1 MRAPPT
7 SGAST
12 FLILLAAGRL
22 PSVELT
28 SPARSVQLSTS
39 VSAADPPPQA
49 HETHE
54 RYEPYTTSLQQ
65 RQQQAHQYYR
75 QHEPLSR
82 PSSSSGSIPHTLRRT
97 PELQDLNRQATA
109 SAPRDTA
116 QEHWESAREAANSRR
131 NSATE
136 DDPDDPHPAL
146 RISRRTQAAILYA
159 LEEALRG
166 PNQFS
171 PDLAEEN
178 AQMSDLLGGNGRA
191 ANGGARSAAGP
202 VPVQQAPTTMR
213 TPQQIMRAR
222 HERETARKQAE
233 AEAAKEREEQ
243 VQRAQQEE
251 QRRKNAERRA
261 AAAGVAGQT
270 QDYGRTELAPG
281 RTSAEATFPNYT
293 TAAPGPGERPQGGA
307 GGPVMSPG
315 RGQPQDPA
323 AAARSRGPALSQGQ
337 PRAAPPQTAPAS
349 TPARP
354 AQSAAAHAR
363 QNSSS
368 ASQARQAASAGPSS
382 TQTRVAGDGQARDPT
397 VSTFPHAFER
407 WEQLSSHWE
416 GLTSYWIRRLEQNQ
430 EELAGQS
437 LTQQMSRQITDLSAA
452 GANLFHAVVEL
463 QRLRASSERKFQR
476 WFYETRSEQERQQEG
491 LGELRKAIEV
501 ERAAREE
508 ALEQLRGEK
517 QKSMKAN
524 KMVQEMQRELSI
536 SKDEARR
543 AWEELGR
550 REQEERERV
559 VSLREGQPTLVGG
572 VQVVPM
578 IPGMSRHGSISQ
590 NVAPGGGHGHQQPTN
605 IEGGYSYEDP
615 QSPTDTDPFT
625 EPSRLHREPDV
636 PSLAQGTYQPA
647 QPNVS
652 QGPSSAAAR
661 AAMPTNMSPAP
672 LQPHT
677 YTPGSTA
684 AGLPSPTAAP
694 AGDFYQHDGS
704 FLPGGRTPT
713 SGVMSPPG
721 GERSYVPSSV
731 GDTSSIGGEDDWL
744 VDQDGNYIHDN
755 HGRRIPARYRE
766 SGATYGHGRSR
777 SQQSGEG
784 SEDDYDVHSDI
795 AREQEL
801 AQRYGI
807 PSTSMGSPS
816 GTSTSGPHDPGYGP
830 SVSSPDYSGAG
841 YGEWAGMRHHH
852 PTRLSDVLEEDERS
866 RTSASRA
873 SQASRGMW

>member
-12 FLILLAAGRL
+12 FQIPLAA
-22 PSVELT
+22 
-28 SPARSVQLSTS
+28 LSTS

-49 HETHE
+49 HETHD

-65 RQQQAHQYYR
+65 RQQQAHHYYR

-97 PELQDLNRQATA
+97 PELQDLNRQVSA
-109 SAPRDTA
+109 SSPRDTA

-136 DDPDDPHPAL
+136 DDPGAPHPAL

-166 PNQFS
+166 PNPFT

-202 VPVQQAPTTMR
+202 VPVQQAPAPMR

-222 HERETARKQAE
+222 QERETARKQAE

-243 VQRAQQEE
+243 LQRAQQEE

-270 QDYGRTELAPG
+270 QDYGRTEPALG
-281 RTSAEATFPNYT
+281 RTSAEAAFPNYT
-293 TAAPGPGERPQGGA
+293 TAGPQRPQA
-307 GGPVMSPG
+307 STGGPVMSPG

-323 AAARSRGPALSQGQ
+323 AAARSRGPSLSQGQ
-337 PRAAPPQTAPAS
+337 PRAAPQQSAPAS
-349 TPARP
+349 TSARP
-354 AQSAAAHAR
+354 GQSSSAHAR
-363 QNSSS
+363 QTSGS
-368 ASQARQAASAGPSS
+368 ASQARPGASAGPSS
-382 TQTRVAGDGQARDPT
+382 TQARVAGDGQARDPT

-508 ALEQLRGEK
+508 ALEQLRTEK
-517 QKSMKAN
+517 QKSAKAN

-578 IPGMSRHGSISQ
+578 VPGMSRHGSVSQ
-590 NVAPGGGHGHQQPTN
+590 HVAPGGVHGHQQPTN

-625 EPSRLHREPDV
+625 EPSRLHHEPDV

-647 QPNVS
+647 HPNAS
-652 QGPSSAAAR
+652 QAPGSTAAR
-661 AAMPTNMSPAP
+661 ATMPSISPAP

-684 AGLPSPTAAP
+684 AGLPSPTTAP
-694 AGDFYQHDGS
+694 EDQFYQHDGS

-713 SGVMSPPG
+713 SGVMSPSG

-744 VDQDGNYIHDN
+744 VDQDGNYIHDSQ
-755 HGRRIPARYRE
+755 GRRIPTRYRDA
-766 SGATYGHGRSR
+766 GASFGHARSH

-784 SEDDYDVHSDI
+784 SEDDYDVGSDI

-807 PSTSMGSPS
+807 PSSSMARPG
-816 GTSTSGPHDPGYGP
+816 GTSTAGPNDPSYGP
-830 SVSSPDYSGAG
+830 SVSLPDYSGAG

-866 RTSASRA
+866 RTSPSRA
-873 SQASRGMW
+873 SQASRGMY

>member
-1 MRAPPT
+1 M
-7 SGAST
+7 SQ
-12 FLILLAAGRL
+12 AGL
-22 PSVELT
+22 
-28 SPARSVQLSTS
+28 
-39 VSAADPPPQA
+39 PPPA
-49 HETHE
+49 HETHD
-54 RYEPYTTSLQQ
+54 RHEPYTTSLQQ

-97 PELQDLNRQATA
+97 PELQDLGRAASA

-136 DDPDDPHPAL
+136 DDPGAPHPAL

-166 PNQFS
+166 PNLFT

-202 VPVQQAPTTMR
+202 VPVQQAPAPMR

-270 QDYGRTELAPG
+270 QDYGRAEPAVG
-281 RTSAEATFPNYT
+281 RTSTEAAYPPYT
-293 TAAPGPGERPQGGA
+293 TAPRPGDRPQVVG
-307 GGPVMSPG
+307 GGPVMSPA

-323 AAARSRGPALSQGQ
+323 AAARSRGPSLSQGQ
-337 PRAAPPQTAPAS
+337 PRAAAPQSAPAS
-349 TPARP
+349 ASARP
-354 AQSAAAHAR
+354 GQPPSTHAR
-363 QNSSS
+363 QTSGT
-368 ASQARQAASAGPSS
+368 ASQARPGASAGPSTAQS
-382 TQTRVAGDGQARDPT
+382 RVAGDGQARDPT

-476 WFYETRSEQERQQEG
+476 WFYETRSEQERQQEA
-491 LGELRKAIEV
+491 LGELRKAIDV

-508 ALEQLRGEK
+508 ALEQMRLEK
-517 QKSMKAN
+517 QKSVKAN

-578 IPGMSRHGSISQ
+578 VPGMSRHGSISQ
-590 NVAPGGGHGHQQPTN
+590 HAAPGGNQSHQQPTN

-625 EPSRLHREPDV
+625 EPSRLHHEPDV
-636 PSLAQGTYQPA
+636 PSLAQGTYQPSH
-647 QPNVS
+647 PNNT
-652 QGPSSAAAR
+652 QGPSTSH
-661 AAMPTNMSPAP
+661 AAMPPTISPAP

-684 AGLPSPTAAP
+684 AGLPSPTAA
-694 AGDFYQHDGS
+694 ADDHFYQHEGS

-713 SGVMSPPG
+713 SGVMSPSG

-731 GDTSSIGGEDDWL
+731 EDTSSMGGDDDWL
-744 VDQDGNYIHDN
+744 IDEHGNFILDN
-755 HGRRIPARYRE
+755 QGRRIPARYR
-766 SGATYGHGRSR
+766 GAGVTFGHARSR

-795 AREQEL
+795 VREQEL

-807 PSTSMGSPS
+807 PSSSMARPG
-816 GTSTSGPHDPGYGP
+816 GTSTAGPSDPGYGT
-830 SVSSPDYSGAG
+830 SSGAPDYSGAG

-866 RTSASRA
+866 RTSPSRA
-873 SQASRGMW
+873 SQASRGMNY

>member
-12 FLILLAAGRL
+12 FLILLAA
-22 PSVELT
+22 
-28 SPARSVQLSTS
+28 
-39 VSAADPPPQA
+39 
-49 HETHE
+49 
-54 RYEPYTTSLQQ
+54 
-65 RQQQAHQYYR
+65 
-75 QHEPLSR
+75 
-82 PSSSSGSIPHTLRRT
+82 
-97 PELQDLNRQATA
+97 DLNRQATA

-202 VPVQQAPTTMR
+202 VPVQQAPATMR

-222 HERETARKQAE
+222 QERETARKQAE

-243 VQRAQQEE
+243 
-251 QRRKNAERRA
+251 
-261 AAAGVAGQT
+261 
-270 QDYGRTELAPG
+270 
-281 RTSAEATFPNYT
+281 
-293 TAAPGPGERPQGGA
+293 
-307 GGPVMSPG
+307 
-315 RGQPQDPA
+315 
-323 AAARSRGPALSQGQ
+323 
-337 PRAAPPQTAPAS
+337 
-349 TPARP
+349 
-354 AQSAAAHAR
+354 
-363 QNSSS
+363 
-368 ASQARQAASAGPSS
+368 
-382 TQTRVAGDGQARDPT
+382 
-397 VSTFPHAFER
+397 
-407 WEQLSSHWE
+407 

-572 VQVVPM
+572 VQV
-578 IPGMSRHGSISQ
+578 RQ
-590 NVAPGGGHGHQQPTN
+590 AVATATNSLPT
-605 IEGGYSYEDP
+605 
-615 QSPTDTDPFT
+615 
-625 EPSRLHREPDV
+625 
-636 PSLAQGTYQPA
+636 
-647 QPNVS
+647 
-652 QGPSSAAAR
+652 
-661 AAMPTNMSPAP
+661 
-672 LQPHT
+672 
-677 YTPGSTA
+677 
-684 AGLPSPTAAP
+684 
-694 AGDFYQHDGS
+694 
-704 FLPGGRTPT
+704 
-713 SGVMSPPG
+713 
-721 GERSYVPSSV
+721 
-731 GDTSSIGGEDDWL
+731 
-744 VDQDGNYIHDN
+744 
-755 HGRRIPARYRE
+755 
-766 SGATYGHGRSR
+766 
-777 SQQSGEG
+777 
-784 SEDDYDVHSDI
+784 
-795 AREQEL
+795 
-801 AQRYGI
+801 
-807 PSTSMGSPS
+807 
-816 GTSTSGPHDPGYGP
+816 
-830 SVSSPDYSGAG
+830 
-841 YGEWAGMRHHH
+841 
-852 PTRLSDVLEEDERS
+852 
-866 RTSASRA
+866 
-873 SQASRGMW
+873 

>member
-1 MRAPPT
+1 MSAP
-7 SGAST
+7 G
-12 FLILLAAGRL
+12 L
-22 PSVELT
+22 
-28 SPARSVQLSTS
+28 
-39 VSAADPPPQA
+39 PPQA
-49 HETHE
+49 HETHDPH
-54 RYEPYTTSLQQ
+54 EPYTTSLQQ
-65 RQQQAHQYYR
+65 RQQQAQQYYETF
-75 QHEPLSR
+75 EPLSR
-82 PSSSSGSIPHTLRRT
+82 NSSSSGSIPHTLRRT
-97 PELQDLNRQATA
+97 PELEDLNRRATN

-116 QEHWESAREAANSRR
+116 QEHWEAAREQANSRR

-136 DDPDDPHPAL
+136 DDPRAPHPAL

-159 LEEALRG
+159 VEEALRG
-166 PNQFS
+166 PNQFT
-171 PDLAEEN
+171 PDLAEEH
-178 AQMSDLLGGNGRA
+178 AQMSDLMSGNGRA

-202 VPVQQAPTTMR
+202 VPVQQAPAPIR

-222 HERETARKQAE
+222 NEREQARKQAE

-243 VQRAQQEE
+243 IQRAQQEE

-270 QDYGRTELAPG
+270 QDYGR
-281 RTSAEATFPNYT
+281 AEPAVSRSSTDAAYLNYT
-293 TAAPGPGERPQGGA
+293 TAGPRPGQNST

-323 AAARSRGPALSQGQ
+323 AAARTRGPALSQGQ
-337 PRAAPPQTAPAS
+337 PRAAAPQSAPAPTS
-349 TPARP
+349 ARP
-354 AQSAAAHAR
+354 APPSSTHAR
-363 QNSSS
+363 QTSGGST
-368 ASQARQAASAGPSS
+368 SQARPGASAGPSAAQS
-382 TQTRVAGDGQARDPT
+382 RVAGDGQARDPT

-491 LGELRKAIEV
+491 LGELRKAIDV

-508 ALEQLRGEK
+508 ALEQARLEK
-517 QKSMKAN
+517 QKSAKAN

-559 VSLREGQPTLVGG
+559 ISLREGQPTLVGG

-590 NVAPGGGHGHQQPTN
+590 HVTQGGNHGMQQPTN

-625 EPSRLHREPDV
+625 EPSRLHHEPDV
-636 PSLAQGTYQPA
+636 PSLAQGTYQPSH
-647 QPNVS
+647 PNMPPGS
-652 QGPSSAAAR
+652 MPSSSR
-661 AAMPTNMSPAP
+661 AAMPPSISPAP
-672 LQPHT
+672 LQPHV

-684 AGLPSPTAAP
+684 AGMPSPTVA
-694 AGDFYQHDGS
+694 AGDNFYQHEGT
-704 FLPGGRTPT
+704 FLSGGRTPT

-731 GDTSSIGGEDDWL
+731 EDTSSMGGDDDWL
-744 VDQDGNYIHDN
+744 IDENGNFILDN
-755 HGRRIPARYRE
+755 QGRRVPARYRN
-766 SGATYGHGRSR
+766 SGGSTFGHARS
-777 SQQSGEG
+777 QSGEG
-784 SEDDYDVHSDI
+784 SEDDYDVGSDI

-801 AQRYGI
+801 AQRYGAL
-807 PSTSMGSPS
+807 PPRPS
-816 GTSTSGPHDPGYGP
+816 GSGAGP
-830 SVSSPDYSGAG
+830 SEPSYPQSPNAPDYSGAG

-873 SQASRGMW
+873 SQASRGFNY